1 MTPSNIIIESM
12 CRGFK
17 FLVNFEVVVLL
28 QKVLSKPGN
37 VVNVRK
43 NSSEKATGFS
53 FVNK

>member
-1 MTPSNIIIESM
+1 MTPSNINIESM

-17 FLVNFEVVVLL
+17 FLVNIEVVVLL
-28 QKVLSKPGN
+28 QKVSSKPGN

-43 NSSEKATGFS
+43 NAQKRLRGFS